1 MLSRAFEA
9 VSTVGHSRCRNDS
22 RTRELEGDTCSGREV
37 VIEPKKRD
45 FLDSDKAVVFLLKIN
60 QDHVATLKENL
71 TPEEK
76 GST

>member
-1 MLSRAFEA
+1 M
-9 VSTVGHSRCRNDS
+9 
-22 RTRELEGDTCSGREV
+22 
-37 VIEPKKRD
+37 IEPKKRD

-60 QDHVATLKENL
+60 QDNVATLKENL